1 MENARYLSVKLLA
14 RRWGISPRT
23 LDRWRREG
31 GGPMIVKMGGRV
43 SYRLDDIEAFEA
55 SRRRGY
61 TVSGSPAALASAA

>member
-1 MENARYLSVKLLA
+1 MENARYLNVKLLA

-31 GGPMIVKMGGRV
+31 RGPMFVKMGGRV

-55 SRRRGY
+55 SRRRACMA
-61 TVSGSPAALASAA
+61 SGSPALLASAA